1 MQALE
6 ASVARA
12 MAPFL
17 PKQSGAFARE
27 LVAFVSSGRSLRDWD
42 AEALRDERRAL
53 LEREELQEAAGDP
66 LAWLGEE
73 LDREA

>member
-17 PKQSGAFARE
+17 PTQSGAFARE